1 MLDIIIPQY
10 MEDEHKIKDL
20 LDSIE
25 NQKNI
30 DFHDIHVTIIN
41 DASNVLL
48 SNEFLMKYE
57 KLNILYLR
65 NDKNLGPGLTRQRGI
80 DMTDEP
86 FIMFFD
92 ADDRLIDLNVL
103 SKILDYLKKYNPDY
117 LVTNIMVEVYFDNQK
132 SLRLRKREETFPW
145 MHGKAYKRFYLKDH
159 NLRFHPHVR
168 HLEDSYFTSCLLGTL
183 SPKEIH
189 YLDIVSYLW
198 KMNEQSLTRKKSKYN
213 YMVDIFDDFMSCARY
228 VYDYLTSIKS
238 KMRFPYFIQSTLGIY
253 TVLNSN
259 LFDFDDL
266 KDKREAYLKDLHDYV
281 IKKKNIYKLVT
292 EDILLKL
299 YEKEIRELKE
309 RNNLRKIYKGLN
321 EFFNE
326 FLI

>member
-48 SNEFLMKYE
+48 SNEFLMNYE

-103 SKILDYLKKYNPDY
+103 SKILDYLKRKNK
-117 LVTNIMVEVYFDNQK
+117 LINI
-132 SLRLRKREETFPW
+132 
-145 MHGKAYKRFYLKDH
+145 LK
-159 NLRFHPHVR
+159 
-168 HLEDSYFTSCLLGTL
+168 
-183 SPKEIH
+183 I
-189 YLDIVSYLW
+189 I
-198 KMNEQSLTRKKSKYN
+198 
-213 YMVDIFDDFMSCARY
+213 I
-228 VYDYLTSIKS
+228 SIEK
-238 KMRFPYFIQSTLGIY
+238 II
-253 TVLNSN
+253 
-259 LFDFDDL
+259 
-266 KDKREAYLKDLHDYV
+266 
-281 IKKKNIYKLVT
+281 IK
-292 EDILLKL
+292 
-299 YEKEIRELKE
+299 
-309 RNNLRKIYKGLN
+309 
-321 EFFNE
+321 
-326 FLI
+326 